1 MSDAPLPPQVVIHS
15 VVSDQFVGTTAI
27 ADDGIATGVPP
38 ETKLIIVNP
47 VIRVPPP
54 QVRAAIVY
62 AHSIVE
68 FTLIL

>member
-1 MSDAPLPPQVVIHS
+1 MSDTPLPPQVVIRS

-47 VIRVPPP
+47 TITVPPP
-54 QVRAAIVY
+54 QVRAAIIMPT
-62 AHSIVE
+62 ASWN
-68 FTLIL
+68 LP